1 MKRPQLIE
9 LLQRI
14 RASQAETRLIVAG
27 SQALYAS
34 TGTAPAVVEFS
45 LEADLLLVR
54 EAFPARA
61 DIETNF
67 GMDSAFQA
75 ETGFYAH
82 PVGLGTIV
90 LPAGWEARLVPF
102 GRDEGLV
109 NVWALEIHDLLA
121 SKLMAGRE
129 KDFEF
134 LHALLAH
141 ALCDF
146 PTLLARLE
154 LLRAGASANAVPE
167 RLTRLARHLR
177 DWRRDDLARTVH
189 PAGRP
194 SE

>member
-14 RASQAETRLIVAG
+14 RTSHPETRLIVAG
-27 SQALYAS
+27 SQAFYAF
-34 TGTAPAVVEFS
+34 TGTAPAVITFS
-45 LEADLLLVR
+45 IEADLLLVR
-54 EAFPARA
+54 EAFAARA
-61 DIETNF
+61 DLETNF

-90 LPAGWEARLVPF
+90 LSAGWEERLVPF
-102 GRDEGLV
+102 GRDEGLI
-109 NVWALEIHDLLA
+109 NVWALELHDLLA
-121 SKLMAGRE
+121 SKLMAGRD

-134 LHALLAH
+134 LHALIVH

-146 PTLLARLE
+146 PTLLARME

-177 DWRRDDLARTVH
+177 DWHRDDLARTIH
-189 PAGRP
+189 PAGHP
-194 SE
+194 PE